1 MASMTSQVGVPSL
14 FQGQPVH
21 MKVEPETQQRKK
33 GRVWARDGPRGALR
47 HWRRETRD
55 ERGERRGEE
64 REGKRTDPVFV
75 PFSGASEHLF
85 FLFLRGAGLVD
96 E

>member
-1 MASMTSQVGVPSL
+1 MAQEVNSAIGD
-14 FQGQPVH
+14 
-21 MKVEPETQQRKK
+21 E
-33 GRVWARDGPRGALR
+33 
-47 HWRRETRD
+47 RRERR
-55 ERGERRGEE
+55 EERGEE